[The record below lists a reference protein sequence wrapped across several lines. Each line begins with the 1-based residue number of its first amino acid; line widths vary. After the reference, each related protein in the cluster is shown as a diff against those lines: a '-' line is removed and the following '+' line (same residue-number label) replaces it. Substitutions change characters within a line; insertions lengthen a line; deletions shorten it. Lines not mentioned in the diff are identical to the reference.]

1 MGDKEAIQGL
11 VKRIKTAIPR
21 PRNPEPEA
29 SPEVL
34 AEIGA
39 TFERELE
46 IQRIGRSAVAEVE
59 EQERQERQ

>member
-11 VKRIKTAIPR
+11 VKKIKAAIPR
-21 PRNPEPEA
+21 RGNPEPEA
-29 SPEVL
+29 PAELV

-39 TFERELE
+39 AFEREIKVRE
-46 IQRIGRSAVAEVE
+46 IGASAVAEVE

>member
-11 VKRIKTAIPR
+11 VKKIKAAIPR
-21 PRNPEPEA
+21 RGNPEPEA
-29 SPEVL
+29 PPELV

-39 TFERELE
+39 AFEREIKVRE
-46 IQRIGRSAVAEVE
+46 IGASAVAEVE

>member
-11 VKRIKTAIPR
+11 VKKIKAAIPR

-34 AEIGA
+34 EEIGA
-39 TFERELE
+39 RFDRELRIRE
-46 IQRIGRSAVAEVE
+46 IGASAVAEVE